1 MGTGMTT
8 AELQVG
14 TWAAGKQP
22 PRKTELLLGRI
33 RNGEPEVSD
42 EYRFKRNRNTSDNT
56 PVFVT

>member
-1 MGTGMTT
+1 MTT